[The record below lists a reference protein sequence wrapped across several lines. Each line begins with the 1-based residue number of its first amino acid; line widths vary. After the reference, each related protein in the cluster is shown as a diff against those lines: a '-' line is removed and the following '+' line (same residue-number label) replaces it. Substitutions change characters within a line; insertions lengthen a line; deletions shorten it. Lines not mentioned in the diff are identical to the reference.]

1 MSKEDL
7 SFQPGIK
14 QELKV
19 RIPFSCPELQ
29 CVKEPN
35 PAQCSVLPLRSGTSH
50 THKAQCRFG
59 PCKTQREHINPP
71 QRCLANNFKA

>member
-1 MSKEDL
+1 VSREDL

-14 QELKV
+14 KELKV

-35 PAQCSVLPLRSGTSH
+35 PAQCSVLSAPTEVGH
-50 THKAQCRFG
+50 I
-59 PCKTQREHINPP
+59 PCAHSSVQIWAP
-71 QRCLANNFKA
+71 